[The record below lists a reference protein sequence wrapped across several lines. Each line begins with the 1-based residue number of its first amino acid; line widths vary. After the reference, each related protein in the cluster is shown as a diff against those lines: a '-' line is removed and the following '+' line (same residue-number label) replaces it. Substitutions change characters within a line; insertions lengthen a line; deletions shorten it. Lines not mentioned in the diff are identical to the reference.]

1 MQFTLWRHAVTL
13 RRPVSAAQQRHDVLD
28 RLYLCVEHEGVSGF
42 GEIAPQPTALNG
54 DPAVDDVL
62 DELRAVALPQVL
74 EVTAREGA
82 PPSWTRV
89 ARFAGSRAASPFAVA
104 LVEMALL
111 DRELRASRVDVTS
124 LWTRRFLTPSQA
136 TVSLLDLDGP
146 WIIDAA
152 AQRVR
157 VKTSP
162 GTLSKAALDRLAM
175 LSLPVLLDFNCSATS
190 DAQVL
195 EQVDQIKSV
204 ARVDAVE
211 QPFAAGNVI
220 DHATLAE
227 QLSVP
232 LSLDEGVRTLRDLT
246 QITRYS
252 AASMVC
258 IKPARV
264 GGLANAR
271 AMIVKANVLGLRP
284 YLGGFF
290 ESSYARHVHR
300 LLAENCVSEPSD
312 LGVVAVDSAV
322 DEPEIVAARGGFGV
336 APRAAMLD
344 RARVIHTLP

>member
-1 MQFTLWRHAVTL
+1 MQITLWRYEVTL
-13 RRPVSAAQQRHDVLD
+13 RKPVSAAAQRHDFRD
-28 RLYLCVEHEGVSGF
+28 RLFLCVEHEGVSGF

-54 DPAVDDVL
+54 DAAVDDVL
-62 DELRAVALPQVL
+62 DELRAVTLPQVL
-74 EVTAREGA
+74 EVVTREGA

-89 ARFAGSRAASPFAVA
+89 ARFAGSRVASPFAVA

-111 DRELRASRVDVTS
+111 DRELRAERVDVTS

-136 TVSLLDLDGP
+136 TVSLVDLDGP

-152 AQRVR
+152 AARVR

-162 GTLSKAALDRLAM
+162 GTLLSAAMDRLAA
-175 LSLPVLLDFNCSATS
+175 LSLPVLLDFNCSAHN

-195 EQVDQIKSV
+195 EQVDQILPV
-204 ARVDAVE
+204 VRVDAVE
-211 QPFAAGNVI
+211 QPFAAGNII

-227 QLSVP
+227 QLRVP
-232 LSLDEGVRTLRDLT
+232 LSLDEGVHTVRDLT
-246 QITRYS
+246 RIARYS

-271 AMIVKANVLGLRP
+271 AMILRATVLGLRP

-290 ESSYARHVHR
+290 ESPYARHVHR

-312 LGVVAVDSAV
+312 LGVVAVDGAF
-322 DEPEIVAARGGFGV
+322 DEPEIVLARGGFGV
-336 APRAAMLD
+336 APSAAMLE
-344 RARVIHTLP
+344 RARVIATWP